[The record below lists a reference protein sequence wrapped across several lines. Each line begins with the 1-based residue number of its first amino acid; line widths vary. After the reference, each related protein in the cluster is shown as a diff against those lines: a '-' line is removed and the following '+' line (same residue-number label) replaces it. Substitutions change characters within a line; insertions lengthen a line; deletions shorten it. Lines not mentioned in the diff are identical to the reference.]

1 MHRHTLPLLAALS
14 LVAPLHAQDA
24 VIARVGDNEIKA
36 DQIKPFL
43 TGISQADRDALAA
56 NPALLSQTVR
66 TLILQQIL
74 FKEALAAGWDKN
86 ADVIAQIERLRQGAI
101 AESYLTS
108 IAKVPDGYPSDAD
121 VQAAYDARK
130 DSLVI
135 PKQLRIA
142 QIFIAA
148 PQGDK
153 AADEKAKTK
162 IDAVSKSLK
171 APGADF
177 AAVARDQ
184 SEERES
190 ATRGGE
196 VGWIAE
202 ASLQPEIRAKV
213 STLPKGGTSDPIR
226 LTDGWYVVR
235 VLEVKDSHTATLDEI
250 RDRLV
255 AALRADRI
263 RQNREAYIAKIQQQ
277 NPVAIDELGLS
288 KLLKN

>member
-153 AADEKAKTK
+153 AADDKAKTK
-162 IDAVSKSLK
+162 IDAVAKSLK